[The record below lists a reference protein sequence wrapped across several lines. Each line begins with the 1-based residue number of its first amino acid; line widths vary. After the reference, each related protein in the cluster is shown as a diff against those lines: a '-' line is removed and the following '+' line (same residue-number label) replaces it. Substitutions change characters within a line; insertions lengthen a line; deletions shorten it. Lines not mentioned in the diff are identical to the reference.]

1 MHSPISAHCGHSA
14 TESARDGVRMVARS
28 VRRRRFMLMVF
39 HRVEVNYYEFTFDN
53 FCHFLRFLDLTKYN
67 KT

>member
-39 HRVEVNYYEFTFDN
+39 HRVEVNY
-53 FCHFLRFLDLTKYN
+53 
-67 KT
+67 